1 MSKKVEKQK
10 ELNFGAF
17 VVEPMYAIN
26 TLVAY
31 NIRSR
36 SKNFMLR
43 IGMGTNAFAVFKTY
57 YGDKEMHP
65 YLDTLINMMYQ
76 MTMIVPD
83 EEFMNGYVKLMN
95 EMLDRSNVYIGD
107 ISEKKALDDM
117 RVVAAVQ
124 DIDTI
129 SGETFF
135 DDTMDYVR
143 RKEKELKS

>member
-1 MSKKVEKQK
+1 
-10 ELNFGAF
+10 
-17 VVEPMYAIN
+17 
-26 TLVAY
+26 
-31 NIRSR
+31 
-36 SKNFMLR
+36 
-43 IGMGTNAFAVFKTY
+43 
-57 YGDKEMHP
+57 MHP

-76 MTMIVPD
+76 MAMIVPD
-83 EEFMNGYVKLMN
+83 EEFMNGYIKLMN
-95 EMLDRSNVYIGD
+95 EILDRSNVYVSD